1 MSSDIPLSKEP
12 VPLMPSNMVEPDM
25 TMNPEKEALLTQIL
39 SLQDSL
45 SSSILRVETAK
56 AAHSKLSEENVT
68 MVEYINNL
76 MAATQK

>member
-1 MSSDIPLSKEP
+1 MSSDIPSSHEPPLLSNI
-12 VPLMPSNMVEPDM
+12 LNEPDM
-25 TMNPEKEALLTQIL
+25 TNTPEKEALITQIL
-39 SLQDSL
+39 SIQDSL